1 MTRKIAVLEY
11 RWLVKYMFIL
21 RAGSQVT
28 WFWPAFSL
36 LVVSSFFL
44 TSWSSLENCNN
55 TTTMS
60 NDQKVQVAVRVR
72 PFNRRGKS
80 NSILPNIV
88 HLLIFC
94 FHSKLCK
101 EIELGTKC
109 IVDMVDSKTILHH
122 PSTPDKPP
130 ERSEWQTYFL
140 YIFWFCCRSLSI
152 RELEQTEFLIDF
164 KCQVYLVTRTKENL
178 R

>member
-130 ERSEWQTYFL
+130 ERSEWQTYF
-140 YIFWFCCRSLSI
+140 
-152 RELEQTEFLIDF
+152 F
-164 KCQVYLVTRTKENL
+164 KYFGFVVVHSAFENL
-178 R
+178 NKQSFW